1 MKIQGKT
8 AVITGA
14 ASGIGHATAEELA
27 NRGAKAIAMVDM
39 ADTIGAVTQEMNRRV
54 GREVGKAFQG
64 DVTSEAFRKEVYDA
78 MCAEHEVVNICVP
91 AAGIFRDR
99 LSVILDKETGEPDI
113 YPTEM
118 FHQVLEV
125 NLVHP
130 VYWALEMLARIAHH
144 RKTQGKK
151 KWHPD
156 ETIQGTVVFIGS
168 VASQGNKGQISYSST
183 KAALEGA
190 AQTLMKE
197 SMFHGVRTAVIH
209 PGFVDTPI
217 LQGMPEGFL
226 EKYVLPDVQLG
237 RLIRP
242 EEIADAI
249 CFLISNSA
257 VSGELWADAGWHPPA
272 GT

>member
-1 MKIQGKT
+1 MNIEGNV

-14 ASGIGHATAEELA
+14 ASGIGQATAIEMA

-39 ADTIGAVTQEMNRRV
+39 SDNVATVTEDMNRKV
-54 GREVGKAFQG
+54 GRDVGKSFQG
-64 DVTSEAFRKEVYDA
+64 DVTSEAFRTEVYDTL
-78 MCAEHEVVNICVP
+78 CAEHDVVNICVP
-91 AAGIFRDR
+91 SAGIFRDR
-99 LSVILDKETGEPDI
+99 LSVIINKETGKADI
-113 YPTEM
+113 YPVEL
-118 FHQVLEV
+118 FHKVLEV
-125 NLVHP
+125 NLVAP
-130 VYWALEMLARIAHH
+130 VYWALELVARMAEH
-144 RKTQGKK
+144 RKQEGKK

-183 KAALEGA
+183 KAGLEGA

-217 LQGMPEGFL
+217 LQGMPEGYL

-237 RLIRP
+237 RLIKP

-249 CFLISNSA
+249 CFLVSNSA

>member
-1 MKIQGKT
+1 MKIEGKT

-14 ASGIGHATAEELA
+14 ASGIGKATAEDLA
-27 NRGAKAIAMVDM
+27 SRGCGSIAMVDITDNI
-39 ADTIGAVTQEMNRRV
+39 ADVTAEMNKKM
-54 GREVGKAFQG
+54 GREVGRAFQG
-64 DVTSEAFRKEVYDA
+64 DVTNEAFRKEVYDA
-78 MCAEHEVVNICVP
+78 MCGKDGVVNICVP
-91 AAGIFRDR
+91 SAGIFRDR
-99 LSVILDKETGEPDI
+99 LSVMLDKETGEPDI
-113 YPTEM
+113 YPVEL

-130 VYWALEMLARIAHH
+130 VYWALELVARMAHN
-144 RKTQGKK
+144 RKVNGKK

-156 ETIQGTVVFIGS
+156 ETVQGTVIFIGS

-226 EKYVLPDVQLG
+226 EKYVLPDIQLG
-237 RLIRP
+237 RLIKP
-242 EEIADAI
+242 EELADAI
-249 CFLISNSA
+249 CFMISNSA
-257 VSGELWADAGWHPPA
+257 ISGELWCDAGWHPPA